1 MNTKNKEFLIFGCD
15 EYAIQ
20 IAQNLHKSDQK
31 VLFFTLNPE
40 EITPLQEQGF
50 EVLLFDLGDDWSQL
64 KIKDQKNY
72 IVYCA
77 LCDEAENVF
86 LTISLRMAFTDITIV
101 ALASDLE
108 HATKLKM
115 AGADKTIVT
124 EQITANLLYE
134 RISNPTASELLQK
147 ILYENSDI
155 KIAQI
160 TVDKRS
166 ELLGQSIHKTQN
178 IQDQYGVIILAIID
192 NTMQTLFSFTRKG
205 LDYTIQEGDILI
217 VVAMRESIEAFKEAT
232 GEHYS
237 VDWHHWKW
245 FDD

>member
-1 MNTKNKEFLIFGCD
+1 MKRRDFLIFGCG

-20 IAQNLHKSDQK
+20 IAHNLQKSGQY
-31 VLFFTLNPE
+31 VRYFTLDNQ
-40 EITPLQEQGF
+40 EISLLKDQGI
-50 EVLLFDLGDDWSQL
+50 EVFSFDLGDDWSQL
-64 KIKDQKNY
+64 EIEEQKKY

-86 LTISLRMAFTDITIV
+86 LTISLRMAFADISII

-124 EQITANLLYE
+124 QQITANLLYE
-134 RISNPTASELLQK
+134 RISNPTASLLLQK
-147 ILYENSDI
+147 ILYENSNI

-160 TVDKRS
+160 TVEKRS
-166 ELLGQSIHKTQN
+166 ELVGQSIASTKE

-192 NTMQTLFSFTRKG
+192 NTMQTIFSFTHKG
-205 LDYTIQEGDILI
+205 LEYVIKEGDVLI
-217 VVAMRESIEAFKEAT
+217 VISLTEGIEAFRKAT

-237 VDWHHWKW
+237 IDWHHWKW
-245 FDD
+245 LDD